1 MAPKAP
7 QKPRPPAYPR
17 QSPAARPTA
26 RFDPRSPQRPAA
38 RPPTRDQSG
47 APRPGFVRAPE
58 TARRPPRDD
67 VWEDPPEADRKLAL
81 SNVGGETQVAGD
93 EELSSILADAMD
105 VANVDKDRLT
115 HGFHSYPARM
125 HWATVARLV
134 TRLDMG
140 GSKLLDP
147 FCGSGTVLIEGRARG
162 CTTYGVDLSPFA
174 VRLSRVKSDP
184 LDASLRDDLR
194 LDAGVL
200 REKSEELVRARA
212 KVLADLPPAEI
223 GWYEPHV
230 LKEMAGLFSL
240 INEVEN
246 PRLREAF
253 TFVFSSLVVKFSRQR
268 SDTSEEL
275 VEKRVRKGLVSEFFE
290 RKTFE
295 LAERLAAL
303 AGESKGPLP
312 DVAEGD
318 ARQLHAHATTR
329 VDFIITSPPYGGTY
343 DYVDHHARR
352 LAWLGLTPTRMRAQ
366 ELGSRRQGSDAG
378 RFADEMRAALHSMR
392 CVLVDDGLAIL
403 QMGDG
408 QHGEQRVPADE
419 LIASLA
425 TGVGFRPLAVA
436 SQPRMDF
443 RGGPPRGEHLM
454 ALQAV

>member
-1 MAPKAP
+1 MAPPAP
-7 QKPRPPAYPR
+7 RNPRPPAYPR
-17 QSPAARPTA
+17 T
-26 RFDPRSPQRPAA
+26 PRA
-38 RPPTRDQSG
+38 DLE
-47 APRPGFVRAPE
+47 PRHEPRTPE
-58 TARRPPRDD
+58 PR
-67 VWEDPPEADRKLAL
+67 LAL
-81 SNVGGETQVAGD
+81 SNVGGETLVAGD
-93 EELSSILADAMD
+93 PELSAILAEALD

-125 HWATVARLV
+125 HWATAARLLE
-134 TRLDMG
+134 RLDMG
-140 GSKLLDP
+140 GARVLDP
-147 FCGSGTVLIEGRARG
+147 FSGSGTVLIEGRARG

-174 VRLSRVKSDP
+174 VRLSRVKCDA

-200 REKSEELVRARA
+200 REKSEELVRARSNIRA
-212 KVLADLPPAEI
+212 ELPPGEI

-240 INEVEN
+240 INQVEA

-253 TFVFSSLVVKFSRQR
+253 TFVFSALVVKFSRQR
-268 SDTSEEL
+268 SDTAQEV

-290 RKTFE
+290 RKSFE

-303 AGESKGPLP
+303 ASEAKGPLP
-312 DVAEGD
+312 EIVEGD
-318 ARQLHAHATTR
+318 ARQLHVRATTK

-343 DYVDHHARR
+343 DYVEHHARR
-352 LAWLGLTPTRMRAQ
+352 LAWLGLNPTRMRSQ
-366 ELGSRRQGSDAG
+366 ELGSRRQGGDSG
-378 RFADEMRAALHSMR
+378 RFADEMKAALHSMR
-392 CVLVDDGLAIL
+392 CVLEDDGLALL

-408 QHGEQRVPADE
+408 QHGDERVPADE

-436 SQPRMDF
+436 SQPRPDY
-443 RGGPPRGEHLM
+443 RGGTGRSEHLM